1 MREPEK
7 DPVARPRAEP
17 RAEPITKPL
26 LRRMELPDL
35 PSVMEID
42 AACLPRPWS
51 EAVWRE
57 ELRSPFSLYLV
68 LEEDLR
74 TEVGRGRRAT
84 RETNNA
90 RFICAQIGVR
100 HVLGELH
107 VTTVAVRPER
117 RRIGYARS
125 LIHAV
130 IAAFPEARYV
140 HLEVRPSNG
149 SARTLYEAL
158 GFVITGRR
166 GRYYGDE
173 DALLMTL
180 DLGEGPRQT
189 SGVSHAPYGPPPGVA

>member
-7 DPVARPRAEP
+7 EPMAEP
-17 RAEPITKPL
+17 QTKPL
-26 LRRMELPDL
+26 LRRMELRDL

-42 AACLPRPWS
+42 AVCLPRPWS

-68 LEEDLR
+68 VEEDVR
-74 TEVGRGRRAT
+74 AEVGRGRGAARG
-84 RETNNA
+84 TNNQ
-90 RFICAQIGVR
+90 RFICAQIGVK

-117 RRIGYARS
+117 RRMGYARS

-130 IAAFPEARYV
+130 IAAFPEASYV

-149 SARTLYEAL
+149 PARTLYETL
-158 GFVITGRR
+158 GFAITGRR
-166 GRYYGDE
+166 RRYYGDE

-180 DLGEGPRQT
+180 DLGEDPRQA
-189 SGVSHAPYGPPPGVA
+189 SGASRAPYGPPPGVA